1 MNSARKLL
9 NHTFIYGLATVL
21 PRMMSFVLVPLYT
34 DVLDVK
40 VYGVM
45 SVVFS
50 WMVLFNVVLAF
61 GMETAFFRFYH
72 KEKEN
77 PKVVST
83 AAFALLIVSA
93 AFLFFGFIFRENFAH
108 ISGIDVRYVE
118 LALAI
123 LVLDA
128 LVVVPFAWLRA
139 NQQSKKY
146 TWLKLFNVL
155 VNLLMNIFLLLWLPK
170 LNSNSFVGNWYNPDQ
185 QITYIFLALLVAS
198 GLTLILLLP
207 FYKVLKF
214 GIDQVLFKRMFRY
227 AMPILIAG
235 VAFAI
240 NETFDR
246 ILLDY
251 LLPKDIADEAI
262 GAYAACYKLA
272 MFMTFF
278 ATAFRLG
285 IEPYFFSKAQS
296 KSAPQTYASITHYFI
311 VLGTLIV
318 LSVVVF
324 ADLLK
329 WLLIRDESY
338 WPAMQVVPLILAA
351 NLFLGIY
358 HNLSVAYKVTDKPQ
372 VGAYISIFGAA
383 VTLLINFWLIPLY
396 SYMGSAIAT
405 ICAYGSMMFLSLYF
419 GQKYLKIPYYYKK
432 SGAYLFIS
440 LLFSGLSFY
449 VFRGNYFIG
458 LIFIAIFVG
467 LIIKTE
473 KENLIKIF
481 TAKHI
486 QKT

>member
-50 WMVLFNVVLAF
+50 WIVLFNVLLSF

-72 KEKEN
+72 KEKN
-77 PKVVST
+77 NSKVIST
-83 AAFALLIVSA
+83 AAYVLLFVSVL
-93 AFLFFGFIFRENFAH
+93 FLFVGLIFKKSFAE
-108 ISGIDVRYVE
+108 ITNIKESY
-118 LALAI
+118 LALALVI

-128 LVVVPFAWLRA
+128 LAVIPFAWLRA
-139 NQQSKKY
+139 NEQSKKY
-146 TWLKLFNVL
+146 TWIKLFNVF
-155 VNLLMNIFLLLWLPK
+155 VNLLMNVFLLVWLPK
-170 LNSNSFVGNWYNPDQ
+170 LSHDSALGNWYSPDQ
-185 QITYIFLALLVAS
+185 QITYIFIALMVAS
-198 GLTLILLLP
+198 SLTLTVLLP
-207 FYKVLKF
+207 FYRILKL
-214 GIDQVLFKRMFRY
+214 GIDTDLFKRMIRY
-227 AMPILIAG
+227 AAPVLIAG

-285 IEPYFFSKAQS
+285 IEPYFFSQAAS
-296 KSAPQTYASITHYFI
+296 KNAPQTYASITHYFI
-311 VLGTLIV
+311 VLGALIV

-324 ADLLK
+324 ADLIK

-372 VGAYISIFGAA
+372 VGAYISIFGAGI
-383 VTLLINFWLIPLY
+383 TLLINFWLIPLY

-405 ICAYGSMMFLSLYF
+405 ICAYGSMMVLSLYF
-419 GQKYLKIPYYYKK
+419 GQKYLKIPYSYKK
-432 SGAYLFIS
+432 SGGYLFIS

-458 LIFIAIFVG
+458 LLFIAIFIG
-467 LIIKTE
+467 LIFKTE
-473 KENLIKIF
+473 KENLIKLFF
-481 TAKHI
+481 TKPI
-486 QKT
+486 QKI

>member
-83 AAFALLIVSA
+83 SAYALLIVSA
-93 AFLFFGFIFRENFAH
+93 AFLFFGFLFRENFAH
-108 ISGIDVRYVE
+108 ISGIDEGYVE

-155 VNLLMNIFLLLWLPK
+155 VNLLMNIFFLLWLPK
-170 LNSNSFVGNWYNPDQ
+170 LKPNSAMGNWYHPDL
-185 QITYIFLALLVAS
+185 QITYIFLALLIAS

-214 GIDQVLFKRMFRY
+214 GIDRVLFNRMFRY

-251 LLPKDIADEAI
+251 LLPKDIAEGAI

-296 KSAPQTYASITHYFI
+296 KNAPQTYASITHYFI

-318 LSVVVF
+318 LFVVVF

-338 WPAMQVVPLILAA
+338 WSAMQVVPLILFA

-372 VGAYISIFGAA
+372 VGAYISIFGAG

-396 SYMGSAIAT
+396 SYMGSAVAT
-405 ICAYGSMMFLSLYF
+405 ICAYGSMMILSLYF
-419 GQKYLKIPYYYKK
+419 GQKYLKIPYQYKK
-432 SGAYLFIS
+432 SGSYLLIS
-440 LLFSGLSFY
+440 VIFSGLSFY
-449 VFRGNYFIG
+449 VFRGNYFVGILFVG
-458 LIFIAIFVG
+458 IFVG
-467 LIIKTE
+467 LIFKTE

-481 TAKHI
+481 TTKHI

>member
-1 MNSARKLL
+1 LNSARKLL

-50 WMVLFNVVLAF
+50 WIVLFNVVLAF

-72 KEKEN
+72 KEKNN
-77 PKVVST
+77 PRVVST
-83 AAFALLIVSA
+83 SAYALLIVSA
-93 AFLFFGFIFRENFAH
+93 LFLFFGFLFKQNFAH
-108 ISGIDVRYVE
+108 VSGITENYVE
-118 LALAI
+118 LALII

-128 LVVVPFAWLRA
+128 LVVIPFAWLRA

-170 LNSNSFVGNWYNPDQ
+170 LSPGSVLWNWYSPDQ

-207 FYKVLKF
+207 FYKNLKF
-214 GIDQVLFKRMFRY
+214 GIDKALFKRMFRY
-227 AMPILIAG
+227 ATPVLIAG

-251 LLPKDIADEAI
+251 LLPADIADEAV

-296 KSAPQTYASITHYFI
+296 KNAPQTYASITHYFI
-311 VLGTLIV
+311 VLGALIV

-372 VGAYISIFGAA
+372 VGAYISIFGAG

-405 ICAYGSMMFLSLYF
+405 ICAYGSMMVLSLYF

-432 SGAYLFIS
+432 SGGYLFIS

-458 LIFIAIFVG
+458 LLFIAIFVG
-467 LIIKTE
+467 LIFKTE
-473 KENLIKIF
+473 KENVIKIF
-481 TAKHI
+481 AAKPI